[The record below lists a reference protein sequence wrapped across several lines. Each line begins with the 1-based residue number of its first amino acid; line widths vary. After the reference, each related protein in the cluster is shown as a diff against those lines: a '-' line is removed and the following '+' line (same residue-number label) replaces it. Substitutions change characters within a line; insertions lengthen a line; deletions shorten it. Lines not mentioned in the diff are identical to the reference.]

1 MLISQIIASFSTVPD
16 AAFPES
22 EDPNCHVMEDEET
35 GKMVVI
41 AKRTIKEGEFFSIAA
56 GEDVEDDVEEEEVV
70 EEEESADGK

>member
-1 MLISQIIASFSTVPD
+1 MFLQVPD

-41 AKRTIKEGEFFSIAA
+41 AKRMIKEGEFFSIAA
-56 GEDVEDDVEEEEVV
+56 GEDEEDEEGEEEE
-70 EEEESADGK
+70 EEGADGE

>member
-1 MLISQIIASFSTVPD
+1 MFLQVPD

-41 AKRTIKEGEFFSIAA
+41 AKRMIKEGEFFSIAA
-56 GEDVEDDVEEEEVV
+56 GEDDEEDEEEE
-70 EEEESADGK
+70 EEGADGE

>member
-1 MLISQIIASFSTVPD
+1 MQVPD

-41 AKRTIKEGEFFSIAA
+41 AKRMIKEGEFFSIAA
-56 GEDVEDDVEEEEVV
+56 GEDDEEDEEDEEDEAEQQEEEE
-70 EEEESADGK
+70 EGADGE